1 MMLQTHSAGE
11 QMFVD
16 CAGQDGSNSSAAR
29 KGEIRRAQAL
39 SL

>member
-1 MMLQTHSAGE
+1 MVLQTHSAGE

-16 CAGQDGSNSSAAR
+16 CAGQTGRTRRRSR
-29 KGEIRRAQAL
+29 KGEIRRAQAV